1 MLKLALRLVSWGRR
15 LLSPAKVQAPAVQP
29 RPIPSAAPVCLSWPM
44 PGRKSGV
51 AAIRRAAKKARKHK
65 QRRTRHV

>member
-51 AAIRRAAKKARKHK
+51 AAIRRAARKARK